1 MDTRTRQSV
10 RAARRGAGLA
20 LSLLVANGVSG
31 CATGTKKPADPAA
44 APAGAFAFAG
54 PTSIVNLH
62 LKLDVD
68 DDTGTVKYFG
78 WYDGRRN
85 LLGPGGVT
93 TGLIGVEPPEVRG
106 QLTKVGPTELRFAGR
121 DQNGIVWEKSWRI
134 EGSTA
139 HVSVKITSR
148 RDDAFDAIVY
158 ALPDLP
164 DAKVSGDNR
173 DLRIS
178 TPVGEAHFHAVIENP
193 NFPGEQF
200 NPYAMRSES
209 KRLEPG
215 DSMEFRMTWTLKP
228 AGR

>member
-1 MDTRTRQSV
+1 MDTGACPSLKCFRRVAMLGPSV
-10 RAARRGAGLA
+10 AMIVGLA
-20 LSLLVANGVSG
+20 G
-31 CATGTKKPADPAA
+31 CTGGTKRPADPAA

-78 WYDGRRN
+78 WYDGQRN

-93 TGLIGVEPPEVRG
+93 TGLIGVEPPDVRG

-121 DQNGIVWEKSWRI
+121 DQNGIVWEKAWRI
-134 EGSTA
+134 DGSTV

-158 ALPDLP
+158 VLPDLP

-215 DSMEFRMTWTLKP
+215 DSMEFRMTWTLRP